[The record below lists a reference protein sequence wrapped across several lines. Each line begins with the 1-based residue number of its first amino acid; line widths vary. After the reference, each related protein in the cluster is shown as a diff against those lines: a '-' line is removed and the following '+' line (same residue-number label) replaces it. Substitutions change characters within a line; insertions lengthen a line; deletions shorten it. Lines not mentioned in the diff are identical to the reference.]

1 MAGPKPEGFED
12 FDPHEETQNILADGE
27 LMESLRVSRA
37 EAADRKAQLR
47 SARTNV

>member
-1 MAGPKPEGFED
+1 MAEPKPDGFED
-12 FDPHEETQNILADGE
+12 FDPHEETRQILADGE

-47 SARTNV
+47 SARANA

>member
-1 MAGPKPEGFED
+1 MAEPKPEGFEG
-12 FDPHEETQNILADGE
+12 FDPHEETQHILADDE

-37 EAADRKAQLR
+37 EAANRKAQLR

>member
-1 MAGPKPEGFED
+1 MAVPEPEGYED
-12 FDPHEETQNILADGE
+12 FDPDEETRHILADGE

>member
-1 MAGPKPEGFED
+1 MARPEPEGFED
-12 FDPHEETQNILADGE
+12 FDPHEETQHILADSE

-47 SARTNV
+47 SARTKA